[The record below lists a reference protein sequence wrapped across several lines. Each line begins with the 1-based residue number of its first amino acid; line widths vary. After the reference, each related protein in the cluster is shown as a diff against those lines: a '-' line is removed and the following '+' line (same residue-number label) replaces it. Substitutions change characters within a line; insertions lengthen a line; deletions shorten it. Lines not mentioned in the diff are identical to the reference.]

1 MIYMTILK
9 RVVQGAL
16 NGFPLVRSVVK
27 AVKKDSLASVV
38 NEVST
43 PEGKEYKIDY
53 VVLVTELITV
63 SLVIAF
69 VFGKV
74 SLEDIEKILG
84 LIK

>member
-38 NEVST
+38 NTVT
-43 PEGKEYKIDY
+43 VEGETKHKVDY